1 MSMGLSAGQRD
12 ALAVDIRK
20 SQTIKPST
28 YFQHAVLP
36 QNAPIAHLSDKRLRG
51 KPEQGLK
58 PYSDAGMR
66 HPQTS

>member
-1 MSMGLSAGQRD
+1 LLGMNAKPTPKHVKANTMSMGLSAGQRD

-36 QNAPIAHLSDKRLRG
+36 QNAPTAHLSD
-51 KPEQGLK
+51 
-58 PYSDAGMR
+58 
-66 HPQTS
+66 